1 MSCYGHAA
9 IISEGNP
16 FMPRVLLTTSCPD
29 WPIARQT
36 PGGLGV
42 WEDFEFII
50 DQSDV
55 ACDAWV
61 AFDNPPAPV
70 TATCVPDNMFFL
82 SGEPPELRSYRS
94 DFLRQFR
101 WVVTCHDIRHRGLI
115 TAQQAHPWHVGV
127 DWDRNFTAN
136 LDYDSL
142 SDMTVPDKPYLISTV
157 ISDKAITPAHR
168 QRLEFVRR
176 LKQRLGG
183 AFHVLGRGHQEI
195 GDKWEAVAPYRFHLA
210 MENARRPHYMT
221 EKISDAFLG
230 CSFPFYFGDE
240 TAADYYPV
248 GAYEPI
254 DIFRADEEIDRICKC
269 MDEQLDI
276 VRRTQVAQARQAVLN
291 ELNLFPTLA
300 RLLRDRIVNGTA
312 KTLRLFPK
320 NQHFKLA
327 MAGIT
332 RPFLKSA

>member
-1 MSCYGHAA
+1 
-9 IISEGNP
+9 
-16 FMPRVLLTTSCPD
+16 MPRVLLTTSCPD

-36 PGGLGV
+36 PGGCGV
-42 WEDFEFII
+42 WDDFEFVV

-61 AFDNPPAPV
+61 ALESPKRSV
-70 TATCVPDNMFFL
+70 TATCVPDNMFFVSL
-82 SGEPPELRSYRS
+82 EPPEIRTYKR

-101 WVVTCHDIRHRGLI
+101 WVMTCHDMKHKGLI

-127 DWDRNFTAN
+127 DWDDHFSAN
-136 LDYDSL
+136 QDYDSL
-142 SDMTVPDKPYLISTV
+142 SKMPVPTKSHLISTV
-157 ISDKAITPAHR
+157 ISKKAITPAHR

-176 LKQRLGG
+176 LKLRLGD
-183 AFHVLGRGHQEI
+183 AFHVFGRGHQEI
-195 GDKWEAVAPYRFHLA
+195 GDKLQAVAPYQFHLA

-230 CSFPFYFGDE
+230 SSFPFYFGDPSVSH
-240 TAADYYPV
+240 YYPT
-248 GAYEPI
+248 GSYELI
-254 DIFRADEEIDRICKC
+254 DIFRADEAIEQICRGI
-269 MDEQLDI
+269 DEQLDI
-276 VRRTQVAQARQAVLN
+276 QRRAQIAQARQTVLN
-291 ELNLFPTLA
+291 ELNIFPTLV
-300 RLLRDRIVNGTA
+300 RLLREKMVDGPRQ
-312 KTLRLFPK
+312 TLQLYPK